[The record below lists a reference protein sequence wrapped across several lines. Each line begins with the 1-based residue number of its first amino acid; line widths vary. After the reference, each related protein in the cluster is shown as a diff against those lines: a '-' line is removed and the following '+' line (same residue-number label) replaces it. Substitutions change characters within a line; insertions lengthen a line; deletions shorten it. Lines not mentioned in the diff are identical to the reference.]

1 MGNFMPKK
9 ATNRDV
15 QLSQLVDILIDI
27 TKRDIAR
34 SYDLSTIEGV
44 GKANEEL
51 INAFSNFSE
60 ADITH
65 VKTQLFYL
73 PKNPEPAP
81 IFP

>member
-9 ATNRDV
+9 ATKIDV
-15 QLSQLVDILIDI
+15 QLLQLVQALIDI
-27 TKRDIAR
+27 TKKDIAR
-34 SYDLSTIEGV
+34 SYDLSTVEGV
-44 GKANEEL
+44 AKANKEL

-60 ADITH
+60 ADINH

>member
-1 MGNFMPKK
+1 MPKK

-44 GKANEEL
+44 DKANKEL
-51 INAFSNFSE
+51 INAFSNFDE
-60 ADITH
+60 ANINH

>member
-9 ATNRDV
+9 ATNRDT
-15 QLSQLVDILIDI
+15 QLSQLVEVLIDI

-34 SYDLSTIEGV
+34 SYNLSTIEGV
-44 GKANEEL
+44 DKANKEL
-51 INAFSNFSE
+51 INAFSNFDE
-60 ADITH
+60 ANINH

>member
-34 SYDLSTIEGV
+34 SYDLSTVEGV
-44 GKANEEL
+44 AKANEEL
-51 INAFSNFSE
+51 IL
-60 ADITH
+60 
-65 VKTQLFYL
+65 VTQ
-73 PKNPEPAP
+73 
-81 IFP
+81 I

>member
-9 ATNRDV
+9 ATKIDV
-15 QLSQLVDILIDI
+15 QLSQLVQALIDI
-27 TKRDIAR
+27 TKKDIAR
-34 SYDLSTIEGV
+34 SYDLSTVEGV
-44 GKANEEL
+44 AKANKEL

-60 ADITH
+60 ADINH

>member
-44 GKANEEL
+44 DKANKEL
-51 INAFSNFSE
+51 INAFSNFDE
-60 ADITH
+60 ANINH

>member
-9 ATNRDV
+9 ATKIDV
-15 QLSQLVDILIDI
+15 QLSQLVQALIDI
-27 TKRDIAR
+27 TKKDIAR

-44 GKANEEL
+44 AKANKEL

-60 ADITH
+60 ADINH